1 MGTILNPTNG
11 QQVYKG
17 QIIPV
22 SYRSDTVDFDC
33 GSLSKICTVVYKVD
47 GVDVSGNIPVS
58 QTGVAPQTQV
68 PYNIT
73 IPLVGTTTQID
84 VEGWGVGGQLNDTPP
99 SVIVNLVDVPTVSC
113 GSALVTDT
121 TAELQGNIG
130 GTLIAGGSIRFTY
143 GTTVG
148 GPYPNVIAAAPY
160 AVGGVTANIIGLI
173 PSTAYYFICE
183 VLDVNGNVIANSSEC
198 SFTTDASVVATPS
211 EALLVKLCTITGVTH
226 LRDCTN
232 DTPILLITVTSSD
245 GDIIPT
251 DSTEFVATAGAG
263 VFTTIGFYRSYY
275 TDLTGNY
282 LNPQPTNVC
291 SPSSVDLEAVEF
303 CLKAN
308 TAGTGYVVNDQI
320 KLTKWFNTATNTQ
333 VSEVAFNVTNG
344 GTLVTTP
351 LTGADFDECST
362 TENTIQT
369 VIEGYQ
375 VTVNGNT
382 NVLHTFGTPVRT
394 LSLGNIG
401 SNILKLTLVTNP
413 VAVGN
418 TFQYVMPS
426 GVITLDAGSGY
437 TFVSIDINN
446 LGSGQAT
453 VLVNGVTP
461 GNV

>member
-1 MGTILNPTNG
+1 MGTILSPTNLS
-11 QQVYKG
+11 QVYKG
-17 QIIPV
+17 QVVPV
-22 SYRSDTVDFDC
+22 SYRSDTVDFSC
-33 GSLSKICTVVYKVD
+33 GSLSKICVIQYSVN
-47 GVDVSGNIPVS
+47 GIPVTGFVGIS
-58 QTGVAPQTQV
+58 QTGVAPQIQADE
-68 PYNIT
+68 NIT
-73 IPLVGTTTQID
+73 MPLTGATAQID
-84 VEGWGVGGQLNDTPP
+84 IDARGVGGQQNDT
-99 SVIVNLVDVPTVSC
+99 STVTVNLVDVPTVSC

-121 TAELQGNIG
+121 TAQLQANIT
-130 GTLIAGGSIRFTY
+130 GTLIAGGSIQFRY

-148 GPYPNVIAAAPY
+148 GPYTTTVVATPY
-160 AVGGVTANIIGLI
+160 AVGGVTANITGLI
-173 PSTAYYFICE
+173 PNTAYYFVFE
-183 VLDVNGNVIANSSEC
+183 VLDNNNNLVVNSSEC
-198 SFTTDASVVATPS
+198 SFTTANTVTSNPS
-211 EALLVKLCTITGVTH
+211 EALLVKVCTITGVTL

-308 TAGTGYVVNDQI
+308 TAGTGYAVNDQI

-382 NVLHTFGTPVRT
+382 NVSHTFGVPVRT

-413 VAVGN
+413 VSIGN

-426 GVITLDAGSGY
+426 GTVALDAGNGY
-437 TFVSIDINN
+437 TFISLVIDN
-446 LGSGQAT
+446 LGSGQST
-453 VLVNGVTP
+453 ILINGVTS